1 MTDSHTSDAS
11 KGRPPHAVKTRRA
24 RRPARR
30 PAQKPI
36 DRLGRRRVI
45 QGLLFVSPWLIGFL
59 VFTAYPVVA
68 SLYYSLTDY
77 RVLRPPHW
85 VGLSN
90 YTTLLTGDEYFWRYA
105 VYNTAYMFLELPASV
120 ALGVG
125 LALLL
130 NQKVRGMGFYR
141 TLFYLPS
148 VVPTVAASML
158 WLWVLNPQYG
168 LANVM
173 LQRFH
178 LSPLGWLTDPR
189 WSKPSFILMDLWG
202 AGGGMVIYLAAL
214 QGVPEQ
220 LYEAALLD
228 GAGAWRRFWHVT
240 LPMISPVV
248 FFNVILG
255 VIGTFQYF
263 TQTYIMTQGGPELS
277 TTFYALYLFQNAFEY
292 FRMGYACAMAWVLF
306 LITLGATLVVFRSS
320 ARWVY
325 YESGEAG

>member
-1 MTDSHTSDAS
+1 MTRSE
-11 KGRPPHAVKTRRA
+11 
-24 RRPARR
+24 
-30 PAQKPI
+30 
-36 DRLGRRRVI
+36 RRRQW
-45 QGLLFVSPWLIGFL
+45 QGLAFISPWLLGFL
-59 VFTAYPVVA
+59 IFTLYPVGA

-85 VGLSN
+85 VGLGN
-90 YTTLLTGDEYFWRYA
+90 YITLLRGDEYFWRFA
-105 VYNTAYMFLELPASV
+105 VFNTAYMFMELPASV

-130 NQKVRGMGFYR
+130 NQRLRGMGFYR

-148 VVPTVAASML
+148 VVPTVAVSML

-168 LANVM
+168 LANVL
-173 LQRFH
+173 LQKIGIN
-178 LSPLGWLTDPR
+178 PLGWLTDTR
-189 WSKPSFILMDLWG
+189 WSKPSIILMDLWG

-214 QGVPEQ
+214 QGVPEH

-228 GAGAWRRFWHVT
+228 GAGPWKRFWNVT
-240 LPMISPVV
+240 LPMISPVI
-248 FFNVILG
+248 FYNVVLG

-263 TQTYIMTQGGPELS
+263 TQVYIMTRGGPELS

-306 LITLGATLVVFRSS
+306 LLTLAATLIVFRSS

-325 YESGEAG
+325 YEAEERG